1 MLTYKESCRN
11 QSKQDLQAWHIII
24 CKLYIYTYMFRN
36 YVKEDPESASFS
48 AFAKK
53 VFGDEGVY

>member
-1 MLTYKESCRN
+1 
-11 QSKQDLQAWHIII
+11 
-24 CKLYIYTYMFRN
+24 MFRN